1 MTWFYQLSRCYKLA
15 HVQFLKLKFQGLAL
29 CQSMQRNCE
38 LCVVYTQKD
47 GAALLVGILK
57 HNKHKDKLVERK
69 VSMDTLGIKSAK
81 LQDKFFFESFMA
93 FQTA

>member
-1 MTWFYQLSRCYKLA
+1 
-15 HVQFLKLKFQGLAL
+15 
-29 CQSMQRNCE
+29 MQRNCG

-57 HNKHKDKLVERK
+57 HNKYKDKLVERK

-81 LQDKFFFESFMA
+81 LQDKFFLRVSWLSRLPRCRKKPQSASHCLE
-93 FQTA
+93 

>member
-1 MTWFYQLSRCYKLA
+1 M
-15 HVQFLKLKFQGLAL
+15 
-29 CQSMQRNCE
+29 
-38 LCVVYTQKD
+38 VYTQKD

-57 HNKHKDKLVERK
+57 HNKYKDKLVGRK